1 MLFRQSVVEYQQV
14 GAVVDGRAPMGFDQ
28 PAAQLRPF
36 ASLTGRHQGKSR
48 ALIRRP
54 VDNPAGR
61 SIVDRRSEQAEIATL
76 RKPVDL
82 AKGVTAMYSQI
93 LQLHGPSAR
102 VSGGRQPFVERP
114 VAVVQ
119 LPFHEHLTHDG
130 VDERRVHAVAAEIAR
145 PRHPGRERLQSVE
158 PAFEASTAEFHPL
171 KFEHAGQ
178 TPRREGDLEIVSAR
192 IGIEVEHLA
201 GEIEPFD
208 PERLH
213 RVLVHLVAANAAG
226 RHDRVFEGGIVRNRE
241 HHTLQQLDKPLDLG
255 LGDLADIVFEWMSS
269 SFASG
274 MTSGL
279 GTSFRNSSGEE
290 FVGLHLLH
298 LAADA
303 VAQHLLRQ
311 RRLHIQLELHLAAVD
326 DRIHGI
332 AAQPQRDGA
341 LDTALRE
348 SDLAELLA
356 DGFIIHEERHANV
369 LEQQALQ
376 VLHLGMSRDQRRQR
390 RPHRFDRM
398 PQVGGEEIAVARGTR
413 GRIAHAA
420 GRDDHARA
428 LLLAGEAPLVD
439 VADTE
444 NLIAERK
451 NLRHAGIVLNP
462 DAVVDAILQQGVGD
476 IHALPLRGKT
486 RSPRSMSSFTPCR
499 SKNRIA
505 ALLLN
510 SAKAG

>member
-1 MLFRQSVVEYQQV
+1 
-14 GAVVDGRAPMGFDQ
+14 
-28 PAAQLRPF
+28 
-36 ASLTGRHQGKSR
+36 
-48 ALIRRP
+48 
-54 VDNPAGR
+54 
-61 SIVDRRSEQAEIATL
+61 
-76 RKPVDL
+76 
-82 AKGVTAMYSQI
+82 MYSQI

-226 RHDRVFEGGIVRNRE
+226 RRHDRVFEGGIVRNRE

-279 GTSFRNSSGEE
+279 GTSFRNSSEKNSSGCISSIS
-290 FVGLHLLH
+290 
-298 LAADA
+298 
-303 VAQHLLRQ
+303 
-311 RRLHIQLELHLAAVD
+311 RRMRSRSTSSVSA
-326 DRIHGI
+326 
-332 AAQPQRDGA
+332 
-341 LDTALRE
+341 
-348 SDLAELLA
+348 
-356 DGFIIHEERHANV
+356 GFISSWSFTLRPSMIASTASRLSRSATAPSIPRSENPISPNSSRTGSLSTKSVTRTFLSGRPFAGASSGHE
-369 LEQQALQ
+369 
-376 VLHLGMSRDQRRQR
+376 SRPAASATAAPVRSYAPGRRRRDSR
-390 RPHRFDRM
+390 RPW
-398 PQVGGEEIAVARGTR
+398 
-413 GRIAHAA
+413 
-420 GRDDHARA
+420 
-428 LLLAGEAPLVD
+428 
-439 VADTE
+439 
-444 NLIAERK
+444 
-451 NLRHAGIVLNP
+451 NP
-462 DAVVDAILQQGVGD
+462 WQDSSC
-476 IHALPLRGKT
+476 R
-486 RSPRSMSSFTPCR
+486 RS
-499 SKNRIA
+499 
-505 ALLLN
+505 
-510 SAKAG
+510 